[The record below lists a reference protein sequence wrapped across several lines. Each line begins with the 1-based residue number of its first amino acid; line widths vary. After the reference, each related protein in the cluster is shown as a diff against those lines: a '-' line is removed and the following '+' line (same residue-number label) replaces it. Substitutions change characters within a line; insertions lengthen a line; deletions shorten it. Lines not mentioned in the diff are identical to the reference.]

1 MNKNST
7 TKKEQVIIFG
17 YQDSLAGRVFNM
29 LREYTNYE
37 IMFFVSV
44 NELQEINIEEEN
56 RKRPNRKTEFVI
68 DDTIFGKK
76 LYIGENYIDI
86 IKKNKIK
93 KCFVIEDDRYLRSKI
108 CNKLRDNEIEIL
120 SFFHPT
126 TIFEGY
132 NTLGEGIIIFPKC
145 YIGYKTDIKDGVIIQ
160 SNATIEHHNVIGNYV
175 DINPNFTTG
184 GFTLIGDFAEIN
196 ISVDIINKIRVGKHT
211 RIGAGSLV
219 INDCDSEKLYFGR
232 PARYVRS
239 NNPNH

>member
-1 MNKNST
+1 MNKNSAI
-7 TKKEQVIIFG
+7 KKEQVVIFG
-17 YQDSLAGRVFNM
+17 YRDSLAGRVVNM
-29 LREYTNYE
+29 LSEYTNYE
-37 IMFFVSV
+37 IVFFVSV
-44 NELQEINIEEEN
+44 NELQKINVEEEH
-56 RKRPNRKTEFVI
+56 RKRPNKKTEFVT

-93 KCFVIEDDRYLRSKI
+93 KCFVLEDDRYLRSKL
-108 CNKLRDNEIEIL
+108 CNILRDNQIQIL

-126 TIFEGY
+126 TIFDGY

-145 YIGYKTDIKDGVIIQ
+145 YIGYKTDIKNGVIIQ

-184 GFTLIGDFAEIN
+184 GFTLIDDFAEIN
-196 ISVDIINKIRVGKHT
+196 NSVNIINRIRVGKHT

-219 INDCDSEKLYFGR
+219 INDCNSESLYFGR
-232 PARYVRS
+232 PAKYVRANIP
-239 NNPNH
+239 NN